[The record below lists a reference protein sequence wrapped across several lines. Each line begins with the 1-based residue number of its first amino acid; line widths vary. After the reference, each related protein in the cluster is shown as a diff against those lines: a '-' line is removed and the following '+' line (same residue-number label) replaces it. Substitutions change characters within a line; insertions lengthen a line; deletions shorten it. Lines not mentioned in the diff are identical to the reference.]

1 MKRPPGIGSH
11 KFASPGVVV
20 NFCVSPILKLKT
32 TYRLSAK
39 AGTGLALLCLLA
51 APRALADSPKVT
63 VTPLIATTKT
73 VLGQPLALPT
83 KNPELKVSLFEIP
96 PGAKLPR
103 HEHPWS
109 RYAYVLA
116 GELTVTFDNGLAKH
130 YKAGDFIVEA
140 VNAWHYG
147 ENTGHET
154 VRLLVIDQTEAG
166 QSNTVIAP

>member
-1 MKRPPGIGSH
+1 MKRL
-11 KFASPGVVV
+11 F
-20 NFCVSPILKLKT
+20 
-32 TYRLSAK
+32 R
-39 AGTGLALLCLLA
+39 LALLCLLA
-51 APRALADSPKVT
+51 APGALAQSPKVT
-63 VTPLIATTKT
+63 VTPLVDTTRT
-73 VLGQPLALPT
+73 VLGQPLVLPA

-96 PGAKLPR
+96 AGARLPR

-116 GELTVTFDNGLAKH
+116 GELAVTFDGGLTKH
-130 YKAGDFIVEA
+130 YKAGDFIVEG

-166 QSNTVIAP
+166 QSNTVLAP